1 MKRSKLVALC
11 AISTGFAILF
21 LTAGVFIPI
30 LDYSGIFM
38 ASLCTMIPLTKKSFK
53 GGILTFLATLCLS
66 LIFFVGMKPEMVLTY
81 GIFFGA
87 HPAVSYILR
96 EKKVNNLLS
105 MAIKT
110 IWFVGS
116 LLLIYTL
123 FSAFL
128 FEDTLLNN
136 EIFKKYAYLI
146 LSVVGAFVFVC
157 YDLLITHFQKALDKT
172 IEKLKL

>member
-1 MKRSKLVALC
+1 MKRSKMVALC
-11 AISTGFAILF
+11 AIATGFAILF

-30 LDYSGIFM
+30 FDYSGIFM

-53 GGILTFLATLCLS
+53 GGLMTYLATLCLAS
-66 LIFFVGMKPEMVLTY
+66 IFFVGIKPEIVLTY
-81 GIFFGA
+81 GLFFGA

-96 EKKVNNLLS
+96 EKKVNNIISVL
-105 MAIKT
+105 IKT
-110 IWFVGS
+110 VWFIGS

-136 EIFKKYAYLI
+136 DIFKKYAYLI
-146 LSVVGAFVFVC
+146 LSVVGAVLFVC
-157 YDLLITHFQKALDKT
+157 YDVIIKHFQKMLDKT
-172 IEKLKL
+172 IEKLNL

>member
-1 MKRSKLVALC
+1 MKKSKLIALC
-11 AISTGFAILF
+11 AISSGFAILC
-21 LTAGVFIPI
+21 LTAGVFIPM

-38 ASLCTMIPLTKKSFK
+38 ASLCMMIPLTKKSFK
-53 GGILTFLATLCLS
+53 GSILTYLATLCLA
-66 LIFFVGMKPEMVLTY
+66 LIFFVGVKPEIVLTF

-96 EKKVNNLLS
+96 EKKVNKVIS
-105 MAIKT
+105 MVIKT
-110 IWFVGS
+110 VWFVAS

-128 FEDTLLNN
+128 FEDSLLNN
-136 EIFKKYAYLI
+136 EVFKKYAYLI
-146 LSVVGAFVFVC
+146 LSIVGAVLFVC
-157 YDLLITHFQKALDKT
+157 YDILITHFQKMLDNT

>member
-1 MKRSKLVALC
+1 MVALC
-11 AISTGFAILF
+11 AIATGFAILF

-30 LDYSGIFM
+30 FDYSGIFM

-53 GGILTFLATLCLS
+53 GGLLTYLATLCLS
-66 LIFFVGMKPEMVLTY
+66 AIFFVGMKPEIVLTY
-81 GIFFGA
+81 GLFFGA

-96 EKKVNNLLS
+96 EKKVNKILS
-105 MAIKT
+105 LVIKT
-110 IWFVGS
+110 VWFVGS

-128 FEDTLLNN
+128 FEDSLLNN

-146 LSVVGAFVFVC
+146 LSIVGAVMFVC
-157 YDLLITHFQKALDKT
+157 YDALITHFQKALDKT
-172 IEKLKL
+172 IEKLNL